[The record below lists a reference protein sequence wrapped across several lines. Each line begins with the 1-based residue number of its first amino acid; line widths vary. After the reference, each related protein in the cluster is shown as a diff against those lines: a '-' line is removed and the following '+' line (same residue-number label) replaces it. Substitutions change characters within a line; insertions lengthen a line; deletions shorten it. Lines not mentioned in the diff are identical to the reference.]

1 MSQKST
7 AALDRNIAMQRQC
20 SLLGRLLGKRRAVA
34 KTTTGSLGHSMRLAS
49 TILLLALGA
58 TSALAQTNTTVIT
71 DQSDYAPGSTATITG
86 AGFQAG
92 ETVQLQVLRID
103 IDENSGPEHDPWTVL
118 ADGDGNFQ
126 TTWYVTYDE
135 ANSTLQLTATGLSS
149 GLVPQEIF
157 TDKNAP
163 SG

>member
-1 MSQKST
+1 
-7 AALDRNIAMQRQC
+7 
-20 SLLGRLLGKRRAVA
+20 
-34 KTTTGSLGHSMRLAS
+34 MRLAS

-103 IDENSGPEHDPWTVL
+103 IDENNGPEHDP
-118 ADGDGNFQ
+118 
-126 TTWYVTYDE
+126 
-135 ANSTLQLTATGLSS
+135 
-149 GLVPQEIF
+149 
-157 TDKNAP
+157 
-163 SG
+163 